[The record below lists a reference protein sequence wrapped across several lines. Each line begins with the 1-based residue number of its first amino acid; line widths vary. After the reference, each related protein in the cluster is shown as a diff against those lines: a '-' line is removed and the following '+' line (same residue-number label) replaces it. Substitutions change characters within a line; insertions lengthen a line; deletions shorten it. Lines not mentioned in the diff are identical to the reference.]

1 MVKNTL
7 LLDEEQIAFFKKICR
22 LNGNEKPK
30 TQDAVKIALTIAEDS
45 VRFMSDQEFEQLTN
59 LKK

>member
-22 LNGNEKPK
+22 LNGNPKPK
-30 TQDAVKIALTIAEDS
+30 TQDAVKIALNIAEDS
-45 VRFMSDQEFEQLTN
+45 VRYISDEEFKQLTN